1 MDKLLEVLREKK
13 YDKKPNVDT
22 LKAIDGL
29 GDVTAAQRDD
39 AWDKYQ
45 KELTENAKD
54 SSSAV
59 QGSDA
64 DNGDNKSSTSQPAK
78 NSTTTTTATTK
89 QHKVEEQ
96 AKATHRVTVKRDG
109 FRRLGRAW
117 MGSTEVKLT
126 EDEVNVLEA
135 DPMFVVVEL

>member
-29 GDVTAAQRDD
+29 GDVNATQRDE
-39 AWDKYQ
+39 AWAVYQ
-45 KELTENAKD
+45 KELEEAAASNAEPESNSVPSDESDSEKD
-54 SSSAV
+54 
-59 QGSDA
+59 
-64 DNGDNKSSTSQPAK
+64 
-78 NSTTTTTATTK
+78 TTTTTATT
-89 QHKVEEQ
+89 EQ
-96 AKATHRVTVKRDG
+96 DEVVAPAKATHRVTVKRDG

-126 EDEVNVLEA
+126 EDEVDILEA

>member
-29 GDVTAAQRDD
+29 GDVNATQRDE
-39 AWDKYQ
+39 AWAVYQ
-45 KELTENAKD
+45 KELDEAAASNAEPESNSVPSDESDSEKD
-54 SSSAV
+54 
-59 QGSDA
+59 
-64 DNGDNKSSTSQPAK
+64 
-78 NSTTTTTATTK
+78 TTTTTSTTE
-89 QHKVEEQ
+89 QHKVEEP
-96 AKATHRVTVKRDG
+96 AKVTHRVTVKRDG

-117 MGSTEVKLT
+117 MGSTEVALT
-126 EDEVNVLEA
+126 DDEHSILDA

>member
-22 LKAIDGL
+22 LKAIEGL
-29 GDVTAAQRDD
+29 GDVNATQRDE
-39 AWDKYQ
+39 AWAVYQ
-45 KELTENAKD
+45 KELDEAAASYAEPESNSVPSDESDSEKD
-54 SSSAV
+54 
-59 QGSDA
+59 
-64 DNGDNKSSTSQPAK
+64 
-78 NSTTTTTATTK
+78 TTATTSTTE

-117 MGSTEVKLT
+117 MGSTEVALT
-126 EDEVNVLEA
+126 QEEVNTLEV
-135 DPMFVVVEL
+135 DPMFVVQAI